1 MMMPNKKQI
10 FERGQGILDT
20 TNGEHPDQ
28 IDDAIVHSSFDA
40 MFSYSG
46 IS

>member
-1 MMMPNKKQI
+1 MSNKKKK
-10 FERGQGILDT
+10 FERGPRILDA

-28 IDDAIVHSSFDA
+28 IDDAIVPSSFDA
-40 MFSYSG
+40 MFGYFG